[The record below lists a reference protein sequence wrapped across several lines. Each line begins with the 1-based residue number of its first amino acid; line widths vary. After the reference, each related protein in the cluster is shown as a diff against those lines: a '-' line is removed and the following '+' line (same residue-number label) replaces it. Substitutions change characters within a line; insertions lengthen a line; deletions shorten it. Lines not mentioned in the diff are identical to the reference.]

1 MQGDSSKVTLI
12 MKLHLIKFAAFY
24 LVILNIQCFGQNNLN
39 IIDSLLVNI
48 SNEIKESFEDKFEN
62 KNIILNVIGSEN
74 ETNRYIKNKIGNIFS
89 QNNNQVFRNFTAD
102 SSFEGTVF
110 EVQNF
115 QTIISYSEP
124 YEKEILGTD
133 FVDRHIFVVLE
144 GQIYNY
150 KDNKII
156 SAIEKNKDF
165 KDEIEYDQIKEVES
179 SPYRFTQGEIVDIT
193 MWQKILE
200 PALVV
205 SSVVAVL
212 LLLFTQRS

>member
-1 MQGDSSKVTLI
+1 
-12 MKLHLIKFAAFY
+12 MKLHLIKFIAFY
-24 LVILNIQCFGQNNLN
+24 LFIMVGQCLGQNNLT

-48 SNEIKESFEDKFEN
+48 TNEIRESVDDRIEN
-62 KNIILNVIGSEN
+62 KNIILNVINSKN
-74 ETNRYIKNKIGNIFS
+74 ETGRYIKYILGNLLS
-89 QNNNQVFRNFTAD
+89 QNNNQVFRNFPAD

-115 QTIISYSEP
+115 QTKISYSEP
-124 YEKEILGTD
+124 YEKKILGSD
-133 FVDRHIFVVLE
+133 FVHRYVFVKLE

-150 KDNKII
+150 KDHKII
-156 SAIEKNKDF
+156 SAIKKEKEY
-165 KDEIEYDQIKEVES
+165 KDETEYKKINEVEL
-179 SPYRFTQGEIVDIT
+179 SPYSFTQGAITDIT

-205 SSVVAVL
+205 SSVLAVL